1 MKTIISTIVIVMAS
15 LSIYAQDTYRM
26 WINQINMPMNREGVL
41 ADVIIDGYDGGRI
54 GGLSEPVFLFSGGFF
69 LAGKDQDSI
78 WANAV
83 ASASRLQDYLPGN
96 VDSLSTNPL
105 YKIYIVRKI
114 EPPFGTSW
122 QNWKDAV
129 SIGADFYD
137 GNNDGIYD
145 PVDSNTNGIWD
156 TNEDAPPLIG
166 NEIAFC
172 VYNDGVDPL
181 LRRFQDVLPKGIEI
195 RQTVFAFNKNYSTTT
210 LDPLD
215 YTIFVRY
222 RLVNTGKVAEVFD
235 SVYFGIWADTDLGDY
250 NDDLAGCNTSA
261 QSGFIYND
269 GTDAEFG
276 VNPPAHFL
284 TLLQSPYA
292 YIPGISFTDN
302 NSNGYYDVGI
312 DTPLDTAYNHK
323 GIFLGIDS
331 IPGAKNLN
339 MTSFVHYMS
348 SHPTIGDPITKE
360 EMYNYLRGRD
370 RLGNYIDPCTW
381 YWGTIA
387 GGANCA
393 EINPLFWYS
402 GDPVSNYGWI
412 NYVPTDQRQTVSSG
426 PFKLEVNKPV
436 DIIAGHIVGRGTDA
450 LNSVTKA
457 KDNAKTMINFVKS
470 NFSDFTVTD
479 IQDQSTLQPEE
490 FYLSQNYPNPFN
502 PVTVIRYSIPNVE
515 THRDASLRNVTLK
528 VYDILGREITTLV
541 NEEKPAGTYEVEF
554 NGSKYAS
561 GVYFYQLKTG
571 NYLDTKKMILIK

>member
-1 MKTIISTIVIVMAS
+1 MKTIICTIVIVMAS
-15 LSIYAQDTYRM
+15 LSVYAQDTYRM
-26 WINQINMPMNREGVL
+26 WINQIDMPMNREGVL
-41 ADVIIDGYDGGRI
+41 AHVLIDGLDGGRI
-54 GGLSEPVFLFSGGFF
+54 DNLVFLFSGGFF
-69 LAGKDQDSI
+69 LGGKDQDSI

-83 ASASRLQDYLPGN
+83 ASASGFQDYLPGN
-96 VDSLSTNPL
+96 VDSLKTNPL

-129 SIGADFYD
+129 SIGADFCD

-145 PVDSNTNGIWD
+145 PVDLNTNGVWD

-181 LRRFQDVLPKGIEI
+181 LRNFNDVPPKGIEV
-195 RQTVFAFNKNYSTTT
+195 RQTVFAFNKNYSTTP

-222 RLVNTGKVAEVFD
+222 SLTNTGTVAEVLD
-235 SVYFGIWADTDLGDY
+235 SVYFGIWADTDLGDSE
-250 NDDLAGCNTSA
+250 DDFAGCDTSA
-261 QSGFIYND
+261 QSGFIYNYGD
-269 GTDAEFG
+269 DIDFG
-276 VNPPAHFL
+276 INPPAHFS
-284 TLLQSPYA
+284 TFLQSPYA
-292 YIPGISFTDN
+292 YIPGISFIDN
-302 NSNGYYDVGI
+302 NSNNNYDEGI
-312 DTPLDTAYNHK
+312 DTPLDTANNYL
-323 GIFLGIDS
+323 GDLLGIKI

-339 MTSFVHYMS
+339 MTSFIHYMH
-348 SHPTIGDPITKE
+348 SHPTVGRPETKE

-381 YWGTIA
+381 GYSIIA
-387 GGANCA
+387 GGANCN

-412 NYVPTDQRQTVSSG
+412 NDRQSDQLQVVSSG

-470 NFSDFTVTD
+470 NFSDFTVSD
-479 IQDQSTLQPEE
+479 IKDQITLQPEE

-502 PVTVIRYSIPNVE
+502 PVTKIKYNIPSVISTEGRN
-515 THRDASLRNVTLK
+515 LRVTLK
-528 VYDILGREITTLV
+528 VFDILGREITTLV

-554 NGSKYAS
+554 SASKFAS
-561 GVYFYQLKTG
+561 GVYFYQLKAG
-571 NYLDTKKMILIK
+571 NYMDTKKMILVK